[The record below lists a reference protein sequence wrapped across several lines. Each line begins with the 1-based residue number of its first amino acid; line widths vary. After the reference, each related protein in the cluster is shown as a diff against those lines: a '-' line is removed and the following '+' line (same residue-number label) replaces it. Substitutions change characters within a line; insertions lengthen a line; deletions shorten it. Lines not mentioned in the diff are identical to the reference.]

1 MPHRDSPPHH
11 DPRFAYMSTF
21 HWMPLV
27 NGYSGF
33 FPRSYLLR
41 IARMANFPDATTVA
55 SLKRDDVRY
64 LVIHEDGYPEGER
77 QRIVE
82 RLLALGVRR
91 LADFEDGWSV
101 GTVMELP

>member
-1 MPHRDSPPHH
+1 MPQANALPGN
-11 DPRFAYMSTF
+11 DPRYAYMSTF
-21 HWMPLV
+21 HWKPLV

-33 FPRSYLLR
+33 YPRSYLMRL
-41 IARMANFPDATTVA
+41 ARMESFPNLTTVE

-82 RLLALGVRR
+82 RLMSLGVKR
-91 LADFEDGWSV
+91 LAEFEDGSSV
-101 GTVMELP
+101 ATVLEIH